1 MQQMSIQ
8 KNQKT
13 NSTYIHIPHWI
24 TNELGLIKGEKV
36 WMKLE
41 SKRIIIQREK
51 PDIGSEQGDRSMK
64 LSENTPDT

>member
-8 KNQKT
+8 KNLKT

-24 TNELGLIKGEKV
+24 ANELGLIKGEKF

-41 SKRIIIQREK
+41 SKRIIVQREK
-51 PDIGSEQGDRSMK
+51 PEIGSEQGDRSMK
-64 LSENTPDT
+64 LSENTSDA